1 MTIILQDVVIILGLR
16 IHGPSVTGTCD
27 FDVSSLCQE
36 LLGVIPSPTE
46 LRGSSISTHWLS
58 QQLLTPPIEA
68 DEVTLEY
75 SARGFILELLG
86 SFIFVDKKGLHVHL
100 CFLLL
105 L

>member
-1 MTIILQDVVIILGLR
+1 ML
-16 IHGPSVTGTCD
+16 
-27 FDVSSLCQE
+27 SLCQE
-36 LLGVIPSPTE
+36 LVGVIPSLVK
-46 LRGSSISTHWLS
+46 LRGYAISTHWLS

-68 DEVTLEY
+68 NEVTLKR
-75 SARGFILELLG
+75 SARGFILSLLG